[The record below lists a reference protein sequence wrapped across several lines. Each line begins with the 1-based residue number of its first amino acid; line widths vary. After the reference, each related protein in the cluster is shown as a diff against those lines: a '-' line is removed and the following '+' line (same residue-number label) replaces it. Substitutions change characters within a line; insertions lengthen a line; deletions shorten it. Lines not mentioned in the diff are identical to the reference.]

1 MPDFLTDLNA
11 DGRLTFYVEFL
22 GREDL
27 RRRCFDPI
35 FAMDLPSLLKND
47 HNVTNGYS
55 EEKFR
60 P

>member
-47 HNVTNGYS
+47 HNVIN
-55 EEKFR
+55 R
-60 P
+60 V